1 MALHLQELD
10 SVKDSQQAWE
20 DTLKAKVKEA
30 QL

>member
-10 SVKDSQQAWE
+10 SVKNCQQDWE